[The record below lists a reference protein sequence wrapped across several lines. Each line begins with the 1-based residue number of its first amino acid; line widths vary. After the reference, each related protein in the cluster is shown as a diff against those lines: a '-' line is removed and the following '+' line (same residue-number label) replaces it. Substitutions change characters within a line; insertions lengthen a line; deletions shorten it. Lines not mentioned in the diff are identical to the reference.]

1 MGGSFHGY
9 VTNNQIVNIKQ
20 SNIVFGCLWWSD
32 TNLLRKSFTDW
43 LHDRRTPCRE
53 WPCCIGRRC
62 SGCVLPTW
70 QSGLK
75 VVNPILLFFERF
87 KHPSETV
94 VDVELGLFYNTYS
107 YFATI
112 EWGLFDSNIAG
123 GCDCGRDPENL
134 QRTIRRTRWRKRR
147 CHDMLIL
154 WAQEAA
160 CFSKSGIKHPVALD
174 MKLKINK
181 ITRFPVMEK
190 MESISTAQKMEIWMV
205 RSMAQ
210 AIWMMLGSRFV
221 NTPEAS
227 MSILENQGPLKLECE
242 ASAHPDRSSDSQKL
256 KKMMNMRFEDAC
268 IGFQARK
275 MSKKHYHLVMTFTVR
290 HGKIHPC
297 Y

>member
-1 MGGSFHGY
+1 
-9 VTNNQIVNIKQ
+9 
-20 SNIVFGCLWWSD
+20 
-32 TNLLRKSFTDW
+32 
-43 LHDRRTPCRE
+43 
-53 WPCCIGRRC
+53 
-62 SGCVLPTW
+62 
-70 QSGLK
+70 
-75 VVNPILLFFERF
+75 
-87 KHPSETV
+87 
-94 VDVELGLFYNTYS
+94 
-107 YFATI
+107 
-112 EWGLFDSNIAG
+112 
-123 GCDCGRDPENL
+123 
-134 QRTIRRTRWRKRR
+134 
-147 CHDMLIL
+147 
-154 WAQEAA
+154 
-160 CFSKSGIKHPVALD
+160 
-174 MKLKINK
+174 
-181 ITRFPVMEK
+181 
-190 MESISTAQKMEIWMV
+190 MV